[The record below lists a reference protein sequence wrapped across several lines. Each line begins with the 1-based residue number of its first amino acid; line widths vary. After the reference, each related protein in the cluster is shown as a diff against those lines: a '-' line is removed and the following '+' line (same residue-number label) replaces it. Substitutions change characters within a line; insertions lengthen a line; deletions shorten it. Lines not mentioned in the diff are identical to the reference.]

1 LIVKSLAYY
10 VQMKPLIVAVH
21 TPAGLNGF
29 ARSSGRW
36 LWRLQFRFSGVCL
49 LCVGLLPIWAPL
61 AAPASMTSQSQ
72 ALDSISVLTQTVDR
86 PTVISGLGRVLPTVT
101 LALRAQRSGQI
112 QQSRLHLGQ
121 IVSAR
126 EIVGYL
132 GGAGLDAQI
141 ARASVEWTRT
151 QAEVKAAQR
160 ALEIDRK
167 TLAYA
172 QTTKKTLIQ
181 GELALKLAMANQ
193 HRAQSALN
201 ALQEE
206 RVLRSPTQGVVTQ
219 IDQAEGSLVQPGMTI
234 ARIEPLNGLQ
244 LRATFYPAEA
254 GQATSQIHPGMTGW
268 FKPLGSGQKIAI
280 RVQSLLPLD
289 PQNGALPV
297 ILQPVIHATSHQM
310 PRGWQSGAMGS
321 IELDAN
327 QQTVIPIPTRALVLD
342 QGQWWVLVWQEGHWQ
357 RQRVHIGSSHGSST
371 DIISGLSAGERVRV
385 DQTYLAFHHQF
396 SLRYQQPD

>member
-1 LIVKSLAYY
+1 MKQLIVE
-10 VQMKPLIVAVH
+10 VH
-21 TPAGLNGF
+21 TQAALIGF
-29 ARSSGRW
+29 ARPSDRRHRRF
-36 LWRLQFRFSGVCL
+36 RLGFAGVCL
-49 LCVGLLPIWAPL
+49 LCVGLLSARAPF
-61 AAPASMTSQSQ
+61 AAPASMTTQSQ
-72 ALDSISVLTQTVDR
+72 ALDPISVLTQTVDR
-86 PTVISGLGRVLPTVT
+86 QIVISGLGRVLPTVT

-121 IVSAR
+121 IVSAS
-126 EIVGYL
+126 EIVGFL

-141 ARASVEWTRT
+141 AQASVEWTRA

-172 QTTKKTLIQ
+172 QTTQKTLIQ
-181 GELALKLAMANQ
+181 GELALKLATANQ
-193 HRAQSALN
+193 QRAQSALN

-234 ARIEPLNGLQ
+234 ARIEPLKDLQ
-244 LRATFYPAEA
+244 LRATFYPTEA

-268 FKPLGSGQKIAI
+268 FQPLGSGQKIAI
-280 RVQSLLPLD
+280 RVQSLLPLN

-297 ILQPVIHATSHQM
+297 ILQPVINAASHQI
-310 PRGWQSGAMGS
+310 PSEWQSGAMGS

-327 QQTVIPIPTRALVLD
+327 QQTVITIPTRALVLD